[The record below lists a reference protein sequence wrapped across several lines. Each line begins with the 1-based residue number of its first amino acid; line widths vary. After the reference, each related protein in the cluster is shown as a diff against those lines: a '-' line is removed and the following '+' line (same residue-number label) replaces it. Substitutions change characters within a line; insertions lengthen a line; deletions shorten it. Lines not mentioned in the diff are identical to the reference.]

1 MTALQNILILD
12 TETTGL
18 SPADSVC
25 IEVGAIL
32 FNVPQKAVVAQ
43 LSFVLPC
50 LINPVENINHIPAAI
65 TTLGPGPEAGLS
77 LFMQLVEQ
85 SDAIIAHNVDF
96 DRQWFGQGNL
106 PPIDKPWICTMSDV
120 SWPKHLGIKNR
131 PSVISL
137 ALAHGV
143 PVWAAHRALT
153 DCIYLAQI
161 FERCDDL
168 DALLQNAQ
176 QPRLLYQALVGYDD
190 RQLAK
195 DAGFSWNNDGG
206 KTWTRKLTEVE
217 AGELPFATRIIK

>member
-1 MTALQNILILD
+1 MAALQNILILD

-32 FNVPQKAVVAQ
+32 FNVPQKAVVTQ

-50 LINPVENINHIPAAI
+50 LLNPAEHINHIPASV

-85 SDAIIAHNVDF
+85 SDAIVAHNVDF
-96 DRQWFGQGNL
+96 DQQWFGQGNL
-106 PPIDKPWICTMSDV
+106 PAIDKPWICTMSDV

-153 DCIYLAQI
+153 DCIYLAQV

-168 DALLQNAQ
+168 QGLLQNAQ
-176 QPRLLYQALVGYDD
+176 QPRFLYQALVSYDD

-195 DAGFSWNNDGG
+195 DAGFSWNNDGS
-206 KTWTRKLTEVE
+206 KTWTRKLTEAE
-217 AGELPFATRIIK
+217 ARELPFATRIVK

>member
-1 MTALQNILILD
+1 MTALQNVLILD

-18 SPADSVC
+18 TPEDSVC

-32 FNVPQKAVVAQ
+32 FNVPQKAVVTQ

-50 LINPVENINHIPAAI
+50 LLNPAEQVNHIPASV
-65 TTLGPGPEAGLS
+65 TTLGPAPEAGLS

-85 SDAIIAHNVDF
+85 SDAVVAHNADF

-106 PPIDKPWICTMSDV
+106 PAIDKPWICTMSDI

-131 PSVISL
+131 PSVVNL
-137 ALAHGV
+137 ALAHGI

-153 DCIYLAQI
+153 DCIYLAQV
-161 FERCDDL
+161 FERCNDL
-168 DALLQNAQ
+168 DELLRNAQ
-176 QPRLLYQALVGYDD
+176 QPRLLYQALVSYDD

-195 DAGFSWNNDGG
+195 DAGFSWNNDGS
-206 KTWTRKLTEVE
+206 KTWTKKLTEEE
-217 AGELPFATRIIK
+217 AKNLPFATRIVK